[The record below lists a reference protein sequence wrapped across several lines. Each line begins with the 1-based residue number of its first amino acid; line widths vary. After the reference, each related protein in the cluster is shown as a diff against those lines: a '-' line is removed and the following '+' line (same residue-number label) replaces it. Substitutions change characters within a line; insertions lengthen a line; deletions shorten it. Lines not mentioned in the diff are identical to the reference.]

1 MQTHAK
7 GRALAPVLYLALL
20 LAVLFAGDRLGG
32 AVLAHWVDRSEFRF
46 SKLYRGGINAD
57 ILAIGDSRAVHSV
70 YAPAI
75 GKDTCMS
82 VFNAAFNG
90 MSTEI
95 AAAIVDDYLAHN
107 RPPKAVLIEISN
119 VGEDAGL
126 LSEMRLYA
134 RHQGAVRAL
143 VDRLDPR
150 QIFWGRFSHLYAFN
164 NEMTLRALYY
174 ERAGDQ
180 DWVLDDTVTKDAIAH
195 TDWQSY
201 AAWRPRAANVA
212 ALKRLVAELKGRGID
227 PVLFIAPYHPM
238 HARMVPE
245 FARRIAALERDLG
258 PDTPVLDLSTR
269 LTSGRYFA
277 DVVHPNIAGAL
288 ALAPILSR
296 RVLAAPGV
304 SPARDC
310 GGAAAPPER
319 TAEE

>member
-1 MQTHAK
+1 MKAHRI
-7 GRALAPVLYLALL
+7 GRALAPLLYLALL
-20 LAVLFAGDRLGG
+20 GAILFAGDRVGG
-32 AVLAHWVDRSEFRF
+32 AVLAHYVDRSEFRF
-46 SKLYRGGINAD
+46 SKLYRGGIDAD
-57 ILAIGDSRAVHSV
+57 IVAIGDSRAVHSV

-75 GKDTCMS
+75 GRDTCMS

-95 AAAIVDDYLAHN
+95 AEAVIDDYLARN
-107 RPPKAVLIEISN
+107 RPPKAVLLEISN

-126 LSEMRLYA
+126 MSEMRLYA
-134 RHQGAVRAL
+134 RHKGAVRAL
-143 VDRLDPR
+143 VQRLDPR
-150 QIFWGRFSHLYAFN
+150 QVFWERFAHLYAFN

-174 ERAGDQ
+174 ERTGDQ
-180 DWVLDDTVTKDAIAH
+180 DWVLDQTTTKDAIAH
-195 TDWQSY
+195 VDWRHY
-201 AAWRPRAANVA
+201 ADWRPQPANVA

-245 FARRIAALERDLG
+245 FARRIAALERALG

-269 LTSGRYFA
+269 FKSGRYFA
-277 DVVHPNIAGAL
+277 DVVHPNIEGAM
-288 ALAPILSR
+288 ALAPILSQ

-310 GGAAAPPER
+310 NGAPVPPQR
-319 TAEE
+319 TAQE